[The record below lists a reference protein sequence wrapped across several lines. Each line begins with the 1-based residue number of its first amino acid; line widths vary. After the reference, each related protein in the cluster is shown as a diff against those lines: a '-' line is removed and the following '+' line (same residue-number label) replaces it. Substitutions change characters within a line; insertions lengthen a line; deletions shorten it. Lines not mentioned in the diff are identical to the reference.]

1 MHDTNEQQR
10 PAPRRRRLRIG
21 VTAGA
26 IALSAWAGLAPA
38 PASAA
43 PRPARIA
50 GDHHSPRVVD
60 RATAALAAHERFEIT
75 GTPADFVAYLRA
87 REATAD
93 AVAAEMQLDPTAL
106 RLAWSRADLQHQKAV
121 LAALTQLGVQYRSAT
136 SAPGIGFDCSGLT
149 AFAWGRAG
157 VQLARQSGAQI
168 NAAAPRDE
176 STAVAGDLLQYPGH
190 VMMYLGVDR
199 AIVHASNPANDV
211 ELSFVTRAVR
221 FGDPTG

>member
-1 MHDTNEQQR
+1 MHDTNEHQR
-10 PAPRRRRLRIG
+10 PARRRRIRTG

-26 IALSAWAGLAPA
+26 IALAAWGGLAPA
-38 PASAA
+38 PAAAA

-60 RATAALAAHERFEIT
+60 RAAAALAAHDRFEIT
-75 GTPADFVAYLRA
+75 RTPGDFVAYLRA

-93 AVAAEMQLDPTAL
+93 AVALEMQLDPVEL
-106 RLAWSRADLQHQKAV
+106 RLAWSRADLQHQKAL
-121 LAALTQLGVQYRSAT
+121 LAALTQLGVAYRSAT
-136 SAPGIGFDCSGLT
+136 SEPGVGFDCSGLT

-157 VQLARQSGAQI
+157 VPLARQSGTQI
-168 NAAAPRDE
+168 RAAAPRDE

-190 VMMYLGVDR
+190 VMMYLGVGR

-211 ELSFVTRAVR
+211 ELSFVDRSVR